1 MVRTG
6 AAITDPDEL
15 NVPLPQQHPAR
26 LELVDTTP
34 STDATPTDAVD
45 DHFPRL
51 GDTSFLTTAAR
62 HRLAAYIHTKL
73 AELAEMP

>member
-1 MVRTG
+1 MVRHG
-6 AAITDPDEL
+6 AAHTDSDVP

-26 LELVDTTP
+26 LELVDTPETP
-34 STDATPTDAVD
+34 SDPAD
-45 DHFPRL
+45 DHFPQL

-62 HRLAAYIHTKL
+62 HRLAAFIHTKL

>member
-6 AAITDPDEL
+6 AATTDPDEP

-26 LELVDTTP
+26 LELVGDSPDTTE
-34 STDATPTDAVD
+34 APTDTVD

-62 HRLAAYIHTKL
+62 HRLAAYIHTQL

>member
-6 AAITDPDEL
+6 AAPSEPYEP

-26 LELVDTTP
+26 LELVSETV
-34 STDATPTDAVD
+34 DATAAPTEEAD

-51 GDTSFLTTAAR
+51 GDTSFLTGAAR
-62 HRLAAYIHTKL
+62 HRLAAYIHTQL
-73 AELAEMP
+73 AELEEMP

>member
-6 AAITDPDEL
+6 TAATEPDEP

-26 LELVDTTP
+26 LELVGDTP
-34 STDATPTDAVD
+34 DPTETLSEPIG
-45 DHFPRL
+45 DHFPQL
-51 GDTSFLTTAAR
+51 GDTSHLTGAAR

-73 AELAEMP
+73 ADLEELP

>member
-1 MVRTG
+1 M
-6 AAITDPDEL
+6 P
-15 NVPLPQQHPAR
+15 NVPLPQQHPAH
-26 LELVDTTP
+26 LELVGDSTNVAETP
-34 STDATPTDAVD
+34 SGQVD

>member
-6 AAITDPDEL
+6 AATTDPDEP

-26 LELVDTTP
+26 LELVGETPDTTD
-34 STDATPTDAVD
+34 TVD

-62 HRLAAYIHTKL
+62 HRLAAYIHTQL
-73 AELAEMP
+73 AELAELP

>member
-1 MVRTG
+1 M
-6 AAITDPDEL
+6 P

-26 LELVDTTP
+26 LELVGD
-34 STDATPTDAVD
+34 STDATEPPSDQVD

>member
-6 AAITDPDEL
+6 AVTSEPYEP

-26 LELVDTTP
+26 LELVSEAPETASAPDRE
-34 STDATPTDAVD
+34 VD

-51 GDTSFLTTAAR
+51 GDTSFLTGAAR
-62 HRLAAYIHTKL
+62 HRLAAYIHTQL
-73 AELAEMP
+73 AELEEMP

>member
-6 AAITDPDEL
+6 AASTYPDEP
-15 NVPLPQQHPAR
+15 NVPLPQQHPVR
-26 LELVDTTP
+26 LELVGHSPDP
-34 STDATPTDAVD
+34 IEVPIAQVD

-62 HRLAAYIHTKL
+62 HRLAAFIHTQL
-73 AELAEMP
+73 AELAEMS

>member
-1 MVRTG
+1 MVRHG
-6 AAITDPDEL
+6 ATHADTEVP
-15 NVPLPQQHPAR
+15 NVPLPQQHPAH
-26 LELVDTTP
+26 LELVGDSRDVAETP
-34 STDATPTDAVD
+34 SDHVD

-51 GDTSFLTTAAR
+51 GDTSFLTTAGR

>member
-6 AAITDPDEL
+6 AATTDPDEP

-26 LELVDTTP
+26 LELVGTTTDTTE
-34 STDATPTDAVD
+34 TPTDTVD
-45 DHFPRL
+45 DQFPRL

-62 HRLAAYIHTKL
+62 HRLAAYIHTQL